1 MIDFSPPLL
10 VQTNVFSKE
19 AQTIYVPNIL
29 DDGKHVHA
37 KRRMNQQMID
47 ATNELIARQVEN
59 ATEDSFAEMIGTFEL
74 KTNERNILSIT
85 FSNYAI
91 EPFAAHGMTYMDA
104 RTFQM
109 ETGKMYVLS
118 DLFKHNS
125 DYVTVLSEEIK
136 RQIEAR
142 DIPVL
147 EPFTKIDENASF
159 YIADMCLVIFF
170 QLYELTPYYYGFPMF
185 PIPLYILSNLINEN
199 SLLAAMM

>member
-10 VQTNVFSKE
+10 VQTDVFPKGK
-19 AQTIYVPNIL
+19 QTIYVPRIL

-37 KRRMNQQMID
+37 KRRMNRQMIE

-74 KTNERNILSIT
+74 KTNERNVLSVT

-91 EPFAAHGMTYMDA
+91 EPFAAHGMTYMNA
-104 RTFQM
+104 RTFQT

-125 DYVTVLSEEIK
+125 DYVTILSEEIK
-136 RQIEAR
+136 RQIEVR
-142 DIPVL
+142 DIPVI
-147 EPFTKIDENASF
+147 EPFSNMDENASF
-159 YIADMCLVIFF
+159 YIADMCLVIFL
-170 QLYELTPYYYGFPMF
+170 QLYELAPYYYGFPMF
-185 PIPLYILSNLINEN
+185 PISLYSLSNVIDEN
-199 SLLAAMM
+199 SPLAAMM